1 MKATADEGHGD
12 ELVELTRVASAAEA
26 LAIKQDLER
35 AGIRAT
41 VFASDAGGWAPYLS
55 VYTGNRVMV
64 FATDKAEAAQLLSPT
79 GGLLDLSGE
88 PDEASPPPV
97 VAKHLRHHGTADPQ

>member
-1 MKATADEGHGD
+1 MKATAGEGHGE

-26 LAIKQDLER
+26 LAIQQDLER
-35 AGIRAT
+35 TGIRAT
-41 VFASDAGGWAPYLS
+41 VFASDAGGWAPHLS

-64 FATDKAEAAQLLSPT
+64 LAADRAQAEQLLSAT
-79 GGLLDLSGE
+79 GGLLDLSGA

-97 VAKHLRHHGTADPQ
+97 TKHLRHHGTVDPQ